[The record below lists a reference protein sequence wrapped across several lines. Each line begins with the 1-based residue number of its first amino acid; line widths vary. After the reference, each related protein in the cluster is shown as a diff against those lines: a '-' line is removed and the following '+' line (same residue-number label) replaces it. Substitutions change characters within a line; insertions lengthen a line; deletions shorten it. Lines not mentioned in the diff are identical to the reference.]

1 MAREAEGG
9 QPLRQVRLQL
19 PHHTGIGGA
28 PALAERARRL
38 QDKLR
43 AHIRARIDRRE
54 MTGTGLSREA
64 GFQQGHLSNF
74 LNARRG
80 LSLES
85 MDRLL
90 ETLNIGVLDLA
101 DLKDIQQQVSFP
113 AGGFENVP
121 LVSGEQAARLPR
133 FAPEQVR
140 ESRSFSRSFLRRLK
154 PNDASNR
161 SDWLRFV
168 LLRLDAKA
176 AGGMFPHILTGVTL
190 LVDRHYNCLQPYRR
204 LRPNIYA
211 AHAEARCLIGYVS
224 VSGDHLVLRP
234 QNPQHSVELVR
245 IERGRSYHDYIVGRV
260 CYVGF
265 EV

>member
-1 MAREAEGG
+1 M
-9 QPLRQVRLQL
+9 RLQD
-19 PHHTGIGGA
+19 
-28 PALAERARRL
+28 L

-43 AHIRARIDRRE
+43 AHIRARIDRGE
-54 MTGTGLSREA
+54 LTGTGLSREA

-90 ETLNIGVLDLA
+90 DTLNIGVLDLA
-101 DLKDIQQQVSFP
+101 DLKDIEQRVPHP
-113 AGGFENVP
+113 AGASGFESVAV
-121 LVSGEQAARLPR
+121 VSGEQAARLPR
-133 FAPEQVR
+133 FTPEQVR
-140 ESRSFSRSFLRRLK
+140 ESRNFSKSFLRKLK

-161 SDWLRFV
+161 SEWLRFV
-168 LLRLDAKA
+168 LLQLDAKA
-176 AGGMFPHILTGVTL
+176 AGGMFPHIPAGATL
-190 LVDRHYNCLQPYRR
+190 LVDRHYNSLQPYRR
-204 LRPNIYA
+204 LQPNIYA
-211 AHAEARCLIGYVS
+211 VHAEARCLIGYVS

-245 IERGRSYHDYIVGRV
+245 IDRGRSYHDYIVGRV
-260 CYVGF
+260 CHVGF

>member
-1 MAREAEGG
+1 MR
-9 QPLRQVRLQL
+9 LRD
-19 PHHTGIGGA
+19 
-28 PALAERARRL
+28 L

-43 AHIRARIDRRE
+43 AHIRARIDRGE
-54 MTGTGLSREA
+54 LTGSGLSREA

-90 ETLNIGVLDLA
+90 DTLHIGVLDLA
-101 DLKDIQQQVSFP
+101 DPKEIERRGPFR
-113 AGGFENVP
+113 AGAPGFESVA

-133 FAPEQVR
+133 FSPEQVR
-140 ESRSFSRSFLRRLK
+140 ESRNFSKSFLRKLK

-161 SDWLRFV
+161 SEWLRFV
-168 LLRLDAKA
+168 LLQLDTKA
-176 AGGMFPHILTGVTL
+176 AGGMFPRVPAGATL
-190 LVDRHYNCLQPYRR
+190 LVDRHYNSLQPYRR
-204 LRPNIYA
+204 FKPNIYA
-211 AHAEARCLIGYVS
+211 VHAEARCLIGYVS
-224 VSGDHLVLRP
+224 VSSDHLVLRP

-260 CYVGF
+260 CHVGF

>member
-1 MAREAEGG
+1 M
-9 QPLRQVRLQL
+9 RLQD
-19 PHHTGIGGA
+19 
-28 PALAERARRL
+28 L

-54 MTGTGLSREA
+54 MTGSGLSREA

-101 DLKDIQQQVSFP
+101 DLKEIEQQVSFP
-113 AGGFENVP
+113 AGGLENVA

-133 FAPEQVR
+133 FSPEQVR
-140 ESRSFSRSFLRRLK
+140 ESRSFSKSLLRRLK

-161 SDWLRFV
+161 SDWVRFV
-168 LLRLDAKA
+168 LLRLDAREA
-176 AGGMFPHILTGVTL
+176 AGMFPHLLAGVTL
-190 LVDRHYNCLQPYRR
+190 LVDRHYNSLQPYRR
-204 LRPNIYA
+204 FRPNIYA
-211 AHAEARCLIGYVS
+211 VHAEARCLIGYVS

-234 QNPQHSVELVR
+234 RNPQHSVELVR
-245 IERGRSYHDYIVGRV
+245 IDRGRSYHDYIVGRV
-260 CYVGF
+260 CHVGF

>member
-1 MAREAEGG
+1 M
-9 QPLRQVRLQL
+9 RL
-19 PHHTGIGGA
+19 HD
-28 PALAERARRL
+28 L

-43 AHIRARIDRRE
+43 AHIRARIDRGE
-54 MTGTGLSREA
+54 LTGTGLSREA

-113 AGGFENVP
+113 AVGFENVAV
-121 LVSGEQAARLPR
+121 VSGVQAASQPR
-133 FAPEQVR
+133 FTPEQVL
-140 ESRSFSRSFLRRLK
+140 ESRNFSKSFLRRLK
-154 PNDASNR
+154 PNDAGNR
-161 SDWLRFV
+161 GDWLRFV

-176 AGGMFPHILTGVTL
+176 AAGMFPHLLAGATL
-190 LVDRHYNCLQPYRR
+190 LVDRHYNSLQPYRR
-204 LRPNIYA
+204 FRPNIYA
-211 AHAEARCLIGYVS
+211 VHAQDRCLIGYVS
-224 VSGDHLVLRP
+224 VSGDRLVLRP
-234 QNPQHSVELVR
+234 QNPQHAVELLR
-245 IERGRSYHDYIVGRV
+245 IDHGRSYHDYIVGRV
-260 CYVGF
+260 CHIGF

>member
-1 MAREAEGG
+1 M
-9 QPLRQVRLQL
+9 RLQD
-19 PHHTGIGGA
+19 
-28 PALAERARRL
+28 L

-43 AHIRARIDRRE
+43 AHIRARIDRGE
-54 MTGTGLSREA
+54 LTGTGLSREA

-101 DLKDIQQQVSFP
+101 DLKDIEQRVPHP
-113 AGGFENVP
+113 AGASGFESVAV
-121 LVSGEQAARLPR
+121 VSGEQAARLPR
-133 FAPEQVR
+133 FTPEQVR
-140 ESRSFSRSFLRRLK
+140 ESRNFSKSFLRKLK

-161 SDWLRFV
+161 SEWLRFV
-168 LLRLDAKA
+168 LLQLDAKA
-176 AGGMFPHILTGVTL
+176 AGGMFPHIPTGATL
-190 LVDRHYNCLQPYRR
+190 LVDRHYNSLQPYRR
-204 LRPNIYA
+204 LQPNIYA
-211 AHAEARCLIGYVS
+211 VHAEARCLIGYVS

-234 QNPQHSVELVR
+234 RNPQHSVELVR
-245 IERGRSYHDYIVGRV
+245 IDRGRSYHDYIVGRV
-260 CYVGF
+260 CHVGF

>member
-1 MAREAEGG
+1 M
-9 QPLRQVRLQL
+9 RLQD
-19 PHHTGIGGA
+19 
-28 PALAERARRL
+28 L

-54 MTGTGLSREA
+54 MTGSGLSREA

-101 DLKDIQQQVSFP
+101 DLKDIQQQVAFP
-113 AGGFENVP
+113 AGGLESVA

-133 FAPEQVR
+133 FTPEQVR
-140 ESRSFSRSFLRRLK
+140 DCRSFSRSFLRRLK

-161 SDWLRFV
+161 SDWVRFV
-168 LLRLDAKA
+168 LLRLDARA
-176 AGGMFPHILTGVTL
+176 AAGMFPHIPAGVTL
-190 LVDRHYNCLQPYRR
+190 LVDRHYNSLQPYRR
-204 LRPNIYA
+204 SRPNIYA
-211 AHAEARCLIGYVS
+211 VHAEARTLIGYAS

-234 QNPQHSVELVR
+234 QNPQYPVELVG

-260 CYVGF
+260 CHVGF

>member
-1 MAREAEGG
+1 M
-9 QPLRQVRLQL
+9 RLQD
-19 PHHTGIGGA
+19 
-28 PALAERARRL
+28 L

-43 AHIRARIDRRE
+43 AHIRARIDRGE
-54 MTGTGLSREA
+54 LTGTGLSREA

-101 DLKDIQQQVSFP
+101 DLKDIEQRVPHP
-113 AGGFENVP
+113 AGASGFESVAV
-121 LVSGEQAARLPR
+121 VSGEQAARLPR
-133 FAPEQVR
+133 FTPEQVR
-140 ESRSFSRSFLRRLK
+140 ESRNFSKSFLRKLK

-161 SDWLRFV
+161 SEWLRFV
-168 LLRLDAKA
+168 LLQLDAKA
-176 AGGMFPHILTGVTL
+176 AGGMFPHIPAGATL
-190 LVDRHYNCLQPYRR
+190 LVDRHYNSLQPYRR
-204 LRPNIYA
+204 LQPNIYA
-211 AHAEARCLIGYVS
+211 VNAEARCLIGYVS

-245 IERGRSYHDYIVGRV
+245 IDRGRSYHDYIVGRV
-260 CYVGF
+260 CHVGF

>member
-1 MAREAEGG
+1 MN
-9 QPLRQVRLQL
+9 LQD
-19 PHHTGIGGA
+19 
-28 PALAERARRL
+28 L

-43 AHIRARIDRRE
+43 AHIRARIGRGE
-54 MTGTGLSREA
+54 LTGTGLSREA

-90 ETLNIGVLDLA
+90 QTLNLDVLDLA
-101 DLKDIQQQVSFP
+101 DLKDIEQQVSFP
-113 AGGFENVP
+113 AVGFENVP
-121 LVSGEQAARLPR
+121 LVSGEQAARLAR

-140 ESRSFSRSFLRRLK
+140 ESRNFSKSFLRQLK

-176 AGGMFPHILTGVTL
+176 AGGMFPHILAGLTL
-190 LVDRHYNCLQPYRR
+190 LVDRHYNSLQPYRR
-204 LRPNIYA
+204 FRPNIYA
-211 AHAEARCLIGYVS
+211 VHAEARCFIGHVS

-234 QNPQHSVELVR
+234 QNPQHAVELVR

-260 CYVGF
+260 CHVGF

>member
-1 MAREAEGG
+1 M
-9 QPLRQVRLQL
+9 RLQD
-19 PHHTGIGGA
+19 
-28 PALAERARRL
+28 L

-43 AHIRARIDRRE
+43 AHIRARIDRGE
-54 MTGTGLSREA
+54 LTGTGLSREA

-101 DLKDIQQQVSFP
+101 DLKDIERRASHP
-113 AGGFENVP
+113 AGASGFESVAV
-121 LVSGEQAARLPR
+121 VSGEQAARLPR
-133 FAPEQVR
+133 FTPEQVR
-140 ESRSFSRSFLRRLK
+140 ESRNFSKSFLRKLK

-161 SDWLRFV
+161 SEWLRFV
-168 LLRLDAKA
+168 LLQLDAKA
-176 AGGMFPHILTGVTL
+176 AGGMFPHIPAGATL
-190 LVDRHYNCLQPYRR
+190 LVDRHYNSLQPYRR
-204 LRPNIYA
+204 LQPNIYA
-211 AHAEARCLIGYVS
+211 VNAEARCLVGYVS

-245 IERGRSYHDYIVGRV
+245 IDRGRSYHDYIVGRV
-260 CYVGF
+260 CHVGF

>member
-1 MAREAEGG
+1 M
-9 QPLRQVRLQL
+9 RLQD
-19 PHHTGIGGA
+19 
-28 PALAERARRL
+28 L

-43 AHIRARIDRRE
+43 AHIRARIDRGE
-54 MTGTGLSREA
+54 LTGTGLSREA

-90 ETLNIGVLDLA
+90 DTLNIGVLDLA
-101 DLKDIQQQVSFP
+101 DLKDIERRASHP
-113 AGGFENVP
+113 AGASGFESVAV
-121 LVSGEQAARLPR
+121 VSGEQAARLPR
-133 FAPEQVR
+133 FTPEQVR
-140 ESRSFSRSFLRRLK
+140 ESRNFSKSFLRKLK

-161 SDWLRFV
+161 SEWLRFV
-168 LLRLDAKA
+168 LLQLDAKA
-176 AGGMFPHILTGVTL
+176 AGGMFPHIPAGATL
-190 LVDRHYNCLQPYRR
+190 LVDRHYNSLQPYRR
-204 LRPNIYA
+204 LQPNIYA
-211 AHAEARCLIGYVS
+211 VNAEARCLIGYVS

-245 IERGRSYHDYIVGRV
+245 IDRGRSYHDYIVGRV
-260 CYVGF
+260 CHVGF

>member
-1 MAREAEGG
+1 M
-9 QPLRQVRLQL
+9 RL
-19 PHHTGIGGA
+19 HD
-28 PALAERARRL
+28 L

-43 AHIRARIDRRE
+43 AHIRARIDRGE
-54 MTGTGLSREA
+54 LTGTGLSREA
-64 GFQQGHLSNF
+64 EFQQGHLSNF

-101 DLKDIQQQVSFP
+101 DLKDIRQQVSFP

-176 AGGMFPHILTGVTL
+176 AGGMFPHILVGATL
-190 LVDRHYNCLQPYRR
+190 LVDRHYNSLQPYRR
-204 LRPNIYA
+204 FRPNIYA
-211 AHAEARCLIGYVS
+211 AHTEARCLIGYVS
-224 VSGDHLVLRP
+224 VFGDHLVLRP

>member
-1 MAREAEGG
+1 M
-9 QPLRQVRLQL
+9 RLQD
-19 PHHTGIGGA
+19 
-28 PALAERARRL
+28 L

-43 AHIRARIDRRE
+43 AHIRARIDRGE
-54 MTGTGLSREA
+54 LTGTGLSREA

-101 DLKDIQQQVSFP
+101 DLKDIERRVPHP
-113 AGGFENVP
+113 AGASGFESVAV
-121 LVSGEQAARLPR
+121 VSGEQAARLPR
-133 FAPEQVR
+133 FTPEQVR
-140 ESRSFSRSFLRRLK
+140 ESRNFSKSFLRKLK

-161 SDWLRFV
+161 SEWLRFV
-168 LLRLDAKA
+168 LLQLDAKA
-176 AGGMFPHILTGVTL
+176 AGGMFPHIPAGATL
-190 LVDRHYNCLQPYRR
+190 LVDRHYNSLQPYRR
-204 LRPNIYA
+204 LQPNIYA
-211 AHAEARCLIGYVS
+211 VHAEARCLIGYVS

-234 QNPQHSVELVR
+234 RNPQHSVELVR
-245 IERGRSYHDYIVGRV
+245 IDRGRSYHDYIVGRV
-260 CYVGF
+260 CHVGF

>member
-1 MAREAEGG
+1 MN
-9 QPLRQVRLQL
+9 LQN
-19 PHHTGIGGA
+19 
-28 PALAERARRL
+28 L

-43 AHIRARIDRRE
+43 AHIRARIDRGE
-54 MTGTGLSREA
+54 LTGTGLSREA

-101 DLKDIQQQVSFP
+101 DLKDIERQVSFP
-113 AGGFENVP
+113 AGISGFENVA
-121 LVSGEQAARLPR
+121 LVSGVQAASQPR
-133 FAPEQVR
+133 FTPEQVL
-140 ESRSFSRSFLRRLK
+140 ESRNFSKSFLRRLK
-154 PNDASNR
+154 PNDAGNR
-161 SDWLRFV
+161 GDWLRFV

-176 AGGMFPHILTGVTL
+176 AAGMFPHLLAGVTL
-190 LVDRHYNCLQPYRR
+190 LVDRHYNSLQPYRR
-204 LRPNIYA
+204 FRPNIYA
-211 AHAEARCLIGYVS
+211 VHTEPRCFIGYVS
-224 VSGDHLVLRP
+224 ISGDHLVLRP
-234 QNPQHSVELVR
+234 QNPQHPVELVR

-260 CYVGF
+260 CHVGF

>member
-1 MAREAEGG
+1 MR
-9 QPLRQVRLQL
+9 LRD
-19 PHHTGIGGA
+19 
-28 PALAERARRL
+28 L

-43 AHIRARIDRRE
+43 AHIRARIDRGE
-54 MTGTGLSREA
+54 LTGSGLSREA

-90 ETLNIGVLDLA
+90 DTLRIGVLDLA
-101 DLKDIQQQVSFP
+101 DLKDIQRLASFP
-113 AGGFENVP
+113 AGVSGFENVAV
-121 LVSGEQAARLPR
+121 VSGEQAARLPR
-133 FAPEQVR
+133 FTPEQVR
-140 ESRSFSRSFLRRLK
+140 ESRNFSKSFLRKLK

-161 SDWLRFV
+161 SEWRRFV
-168 LLRLDAKA
+168 LLQLDAKA
-176 AGGMFPHILTGVTL
+176 AVGMFPRVPAGATL
-190 LVDRHYNCLQPYRR
+190 LVDRHYNSLQPYRR
-204 LRPNIYA
+204 FKPNIYVV
-211 AHAEARCLIGYVS
+211 HAEARSLIGYVS

-260 CYVGF
+260 CHVGF